1 MKLLLL
7 EVKVT
12 VGAGSA
18 STVILIDEDAVPPVL
33 LTVIEYVLF
42 VFKFG
47 IVMVPCVDPI
57 PTNPVPLLDV
67 TDVAD
72 VDVQVKVT
80 EPSY

>member
-1 MKLLLL
+1 MLG
-7 EVKVT
+7 EFEDNVT

-18 STVILIDEDAVPPVL
+18 LTVILIDEDADPLKLP
-33 LTVIEYVLF
+33 TVIEYLSL

-72 VDVQVKVT
+72 VDVQVKVS
-80 EPSY
+80 EPLY

>member
-1 MKLLLL
+1 MLG
-7 EVKVT
+7 EFEDNVT

-18 STVILIDEDAVPPVL
+18 LTVILIDEVADPLKLP
-33 LTVIEYVLF
+33 TVIEYVPPA
-42 VFKFG
+42 FKFG

-72 VDVQVKVT
+72 VDVQVKVS
-80 EPSY
+80 EPLY